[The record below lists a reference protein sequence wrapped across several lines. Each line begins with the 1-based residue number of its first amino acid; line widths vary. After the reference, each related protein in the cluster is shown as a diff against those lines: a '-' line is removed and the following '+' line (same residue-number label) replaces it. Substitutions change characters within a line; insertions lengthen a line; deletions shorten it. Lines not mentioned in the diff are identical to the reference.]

1 MSREGAG
8 NGALAQAHD
17 GTAASVTRALYER
30 YATRVLRIC
39 VERLGDRD
47 EAADAVQDT
56 FLKAWLALRDGV
68 EVRHP
73 LPWLL
78 TIADNVCV
86 SRLRARGA
94 RVTTTTLVDDTS
106 VELSDAVG
114 DVAGLT
120 AALRTLPARQRQ
132 ALLRRELQGYSYDEI
147 GAELGVSRASV
158 AALLHR
164 ARLAVAD
171 TLREARR
178 GIAAIAPV
186 PAALRTP
193 FEHGIASTAAV
204 ASTAVISVTQLA
216 GAGSAP
222 SPPVQPRPAEA
233 IAAVVLP
240 SGDAAVTQLDPR
252 TPKSMSRRSS
262 STERARAGDTDRS
275 AHPRDAVSVLVAAA
289 VAPDESSAA
298 HVPPTL
304 AHESTADAAP
314 QVPVPET
321 PPTVAGPETSAPPK
335 PKAGDEPSAPPTAG
349 DEPSAAPETPQKP
362 RAYEASGVP
371 GKQPRGERGRSQ
383 HTPGHVRKS
392 EAAPQEIASVDA
404 PAAPD
409 PAAAE
414 PVPTDA
420 DTAPGP
426 SDGAREANG
435 GAPQAVAEKEKANG
449 TRGGPPS
456 VRAPSESLSG

>member
-1 MSREGAG
+1 M
-8 NGALAQAHD
+8 AQAHD
-17 GTAASVTRALYER
+17 GAGSATRALYER

-186 PAALRTP
+186 PALLRTP

-216 GAGSAP
+216 GAGPAP
-222 SPPVQPRPAEA
+222 SPPAQPRPAEA

-240 SGDAAVTQLDPR
+240 SGDAAVTRLDPR
-252 TPKSMSRRSS
+252 APKPVSHRSS

-275 AHPRDAVSVLVAAA
+275 EHPRDAVSVLAAAA

-298 HVPPTL
+298 HVSPTL
-304 AHESTADAAP
+304 ADESTADAAP
-314 QVPVPET
+314 EVPAPET

-335 PKAGDEPSAPPTAG
+335 PKAGDEPSASPTAG

-383 HTPGHVRKS
+383 HTPGHVLKS
-392 EAAPQEIASVDA
+392 EAAPKGQESASVDA

-420 DTAPGP
+420 DTTPGL
-426 SDGAREANG
+426 SDSAGEANG
-435 GAPQAVAEKEKANG
+435 GAPQTVAEKGEANG
-449 TRGGPPS
+449 TRGAPPH
-456 VRAPSESLSG
+456 VRAP